1 MTERSAIRV
10 LLADDHPIVRQGLA
24 QVLGG
29 ADDIDVVGQAET
41 GEEALFLCGKLS
53 PDVVL
58 MDVKMDGLG
67 GIEATRLIHQHH
79 ESIAVI
85 GLSTFPQQDIVSAMK
100 EAGACGYI
108 LKDISAAELI
118 NGIRQARAGEAVF
131 SPNLEA
137 RQKIDGDLISPRVQK
152 SDQDFELGTQQKRVL
167 LLMTKGLTNGEIA
180 EHIGIS
186 LPTARYHVSAILKKL
201 DVSNRAEAVALAT
214 RESIVSEDDL

>member
-1 MTERSAIRV
+1 MTERSVIRV

-41 GEEALFLCGKLS
+41 GEEALFLCGKLA
-53 PDVVL
+53 PDVVV

-79 ESIAVI
+79 AGIAVI

-100 EAGACGYI
+100 EAGASGYI
-108 LKDISAAELI
+108 LKDISADELV
-118 NGIRQARAGEAVF
+118 GAIRRVKAGEAVF
-131 SPNLEA
+131 SSNLEA
-137 RQKIDGDLISPRVQK
+137 RQKLDGDLTAPRVPK

-180 EHIGIS
+180 DHVGIS

-201 DVSNRAEAVALAT
+201 DVSNRAEAVALAM
-214 RESIVSEDDL
+214 REGIVSEEDL